1 MPDFYDGG
9 HTGHSNGDG
18 PLVAL
23 IHGAGSNHTVW
34 RYQTR
39 FLANRGYRVMAFDLP
54 GHGSNAA
61 PGLRSV
67 AEMAA
72 WVGDRIPEPGTI
84 IGHSLG
90 GLIALD
96 LARTQPDL
104 VERLGLL
111 GCSTRMEVN
120 PRLQLAADACD
131 PSAIAM
137 IVDWS
142 YSGHIGAHPEPGIN
156 PARITARLLESE
168 LTNLGPD
175 LFASSAYEDGAAA
188 VRAVRMPAL
197 VIAGGR
203 DRMAASVRVKDMS
216 AAIDDAQFLL
226 IADGGHFMNTDSPDT
241 VRKSLSTF
249 LPSP

>member
-9 HTGHSNGDG
+9 HAPNGPDGG

-54 GHGSNAA
+54 GHGSNRA
-61 PGLRSV
+61 PGLSSV
-67 AEMAA
+67 AEIAA
-72 WVGDRIPEPGTI
+72 WVGDRLPEPGAI

-90 GLIALD
+90 GLIALE

-120 PRLQLAADACD
+120 PRLQLAADARD

-137 IVDWS
+137 IVAWS
-142 YSGHIGAHPEPGIN
+142 YSGHIGRHPEPGIN
-156 PARITARLLESE
+156 PTRITARLLESE

-175 LFASSAYEDGAAA
+175 LFATSSYEDGAEA
-188 VRAVRMPAL
+188 VRVVKMPAL

-203 DRMAASVRVKDMS
+203 DRMAPSVGVKEMS
-216 AAIDDAQFLL
+216 AAIDDAQFLF

>member
-9 HTGHSNGDG
+9 HTADG

-23 IHGAGSNHTVW
+23 VHGAGSNHTVW

-39 FLANRGYRVMAFDLP
+39 FFANRGYRVMAFDLP
-54 GHGSNAA
+54 GHGSNPE

-67 AEMAA
+67 AEMSV
-72 WVGDRIPEPGTI
+72 WVGDRLSEPGAI

-90 GLIALD
+90 GLIALE
-96 LARTQPDL
+96 LARTRPDL

-111 GCSTRMEVN
+111 ACSSRMAVN
-120 PRLQLAADACD
+120 PNLQQAADACD
-131 PSAIAM
+131 PRAVGM
-137 IVDWS
+137 IVGWS
-142 YSGHIGAHPEPGIN
+142 YSGHIGRHPEPGID
-156 PARITARLLESE
+156 PRRVTARLLESE
-168 LTNLGPD
+168 LTNLGRD
-175 LFASSAYEDGAAA
+175 LSASSAYEDGAEA
-188 VRAVRMPAL
+188 VRAVKMPAL

-203 DRMAASVRVKDMS
+203 DRMAPLVGVKATS
-216 AAIDDAQFLL
+216 AAIDDAQFLF
-226 IADGGHFMNTDSPDT
+226 IANGGHFMNTDSPEA